1 MMQNHNRSAPLI
13 CGVLAT
19 LLTAF
24 TAVAQMEE
32 TPDPSLYERLGG
44 VYNMAAVVDNFL
56 ERVLVNDILNANPAI
71 LEARDRVPKA
81 GLKFQV
87 TAFLCQATGGP
98 EQYTGR
104 NMKDSHVH
112 LNITE
117 DEWAA
122 FAADFQ
128 KTLDQFEVPAQEH
141 AELFALVGSTKAD
154 IVTVKEPVPTD

>member
-1 MMQNHNRSAPLI
+1 MQNHNRSAPLI

-32 TPDPSLYERLGG
+32 TPEPSLY
-44 VYNMAAVVDNFL
+44 

-141 AELFALVGSTKAD
+141 AGLFALVGSTKAD

>member
-1 MMQNHNRSAPLI
+1 MQNHNRSAPLI

-32 TPDPSLYERLGG
+32 TPEPSLY
-44 VYNMAAVVDNFL
+44 

-141 AELFALVGSTKAD
+141 AGLFALLGSTKAD